1 MILGLSSKEVEAL
14 AEARADRK
22 AGTELENRIREA
34 EEHESMLV
42 QVPKEL
48 RQTLSRKE
56 QQASE
61 RRCEELITQV
71 PKSTWP
77 LLRQIEAM

>member
-1 MILGLSSKEVEAL
+1 SKEVEAL

-56 QQASE
+56 QQ
-61 RRCEELITQV
+61 
-71 PKSTWP
+71 
-77 LLRQIEAM
+77 